1 MIAAQNIQ
9 LRLAQRVLLEQ
20 VSVSV
25 QPSELV
31 VLLGAN
37 GAGKSSLLHIL
48 AGSSE
53 HTHQAQTLSY
63 DGESE
68 LTIQQLAQRRA
79 VLAQQSIVPFALSVQ
94 QVVEMG
100 LYPFEQLLPAQSEQ
114 LMQEAMNLAGI
125 SALQQRQLMSLSG
138 GEQQRV
144 HFARVLVQVLAQRE
158 LWPDRASYLFLDEPL
173 NALDP
178 KYQHA
183 LMQTVREL
191 TRAHP
196 IGVLMVLHDVN
207 IAAYYADRLILLDA
221 GQILADAKPRE
232 ALSEENLSRLFGLGA
247 YIIEHPLNI
256 EKTMVVWRDA

>member
-1 MIAAQNIQ
+1 MIQAQNIQ
-9 LRLAQRVLLEQ
+9 LRLGQSLVLDQ
-20 VSVSV
+20 ISVSLK
-25 QPSELV
+25 PSELV

-53 HTHQAQTLSY
+53 HAHQVEALSY
-63 DGESE
+63 DGEVG

-79 VLAQQSIVPFALSVQ
+79 VLAQQSVVPFALSVA

-100 LYPFEQLLPAQSEQ
+100 LYPFEQLLPTQSAQ
-114 LMQEAMNLAGI
+114 LIQEAMTLAGI
-125 SALQQRQLMSLSG
+125 PSLQQRQLISLSG

-158 LWPDRASYLFLDEPL
+158 LWPERASYLFLDEPL

-178 KYQHA
+178 KYQHE
-183 LMQTVREL
+183 LMRAVREL

-207 IAAYYADRLILLDA
+207 IAAYYADRLVLLDA
-221 GQILADAKPRE
+221 GQILVDAVPRE

-247 YIIEHPLNI
+247 YIMEHPLNK

>member
-1 MIAAQNIQ
+1 MIQAQNIQ
-9 LRLAQRVLLEQ
+9 LQLGQRVLLEQ

-25 QPSELV
+25 QASELV
-31 VLLGAN
+31 ILLGAN

-125 SALQQRQLMSLSG
+125 SALQQRQLKSLSG
-138 GEQQRV
+138 
-144 HFARVLVQVLAQRE
+144 
-158 LWPDRASYLFLDEPL
+158 
-173 NALDP
+173 
-178 KYQHA
+178 
-183 LMQTVREL
+183 
-191 TRAHP
+191 
-196 IGVLMVLHDVN
+196 
-207 IAAYYADRLILLDA
+207 
-221 GQILADAKPRE
+221 
-232 ALSEENLSRLFGLGA
+232 
-247 YIIEHPLNI
+247 
-256 EKTMVVWRDA
+256 